1 MQSTNKYNVLN
12 EQYLLLEELGAGMSS
27 IVYLAHDKC
36 SDEQVAVK
44 IVEPDY
50 IRQSREAQ

>member
-12 EQYLLLEELGAGMSS
+12 EQYLLLEELGEGQSS
-27 IVYLAHDKC
+27 IVYLALDKC

-44 IVEPDY
+44 IVKTDY
-50 IRQSREAQ
+50 IRQSREA